1 MLSWLAGGIGPEPL
15 GTRAELG
22 APGDRGTQP
31 GTALSADL
39 CSWAASVATRWE
51 KGAML
56 ACAVV
61 AGKGREGAGIASE
74 TWRGVVA

>member
-22 APGDRGTQP
+22 ALGARGTQP

-39 CSWAASVATRWE
+39 CSWAASAATRWE

-56 ACAVV
+56 ACTAV
-61 AGKGREGAGIASE
+61 AGKGQEEVGIASE
-74 TWRGVVA
+74 TWRGVEA